1 MNKNMEKHKDLISVI
16 VPVYNVEKYLDRCVE
31 SIVNQTYRN
40 LEIILVDDGSPD
52 NCPVICDKWAERDCR
67 VKVIHKQNG
76 GLSDARNA
84 GMEIATGELIGFVDS
99 DDWIEPEMYQ
109 LLRDYMIE
117 HDCDISA
124 CGVQMDWENCMP
136 SKRLTVEGYCILNTI
151 EAMKASIE
159 ETWLKQPVWYKLYKT
174 KLVKDIL
181 FPVGKYHEDVFWSY
195 QAIGRADKIGIFDRP
210 CYHYLQRSGSIMGE
224 GYSLKRLDSL
234 EAKLAR
240 VQYIKNR
247 MPELTNI
254 AKIDLCFSCIYAT
267 QMLMKY
273 CSEEVREIGLK
284 RIKNVLKKNSIR
296 LKDIKPGEISLKQ
309 FIWFTLSK
317 ISFMRTCGIRNKL
330 GKGF

>member
-1 MNKNMEKHKDLISVI
+1 MEDLISVI
-16 VPVYNVEKYLDRCVE
+16 VPIYNVEQYLDRCVE
-31 SIVNQTYRN
+31 SIVNQTYQN

-52 NCPVICDKWAERDCR
+52 NCQIMCDKWAERDCR
-67 VKVIHKQNG
+67 IKVLHKQNG

-84 GMEIATGELIGFVDS
+84 GMEIATGEWIGFVDG

-109 LLRDYMIE
+109 LLSDYMIE

-124 CGVQMDWENCMP
+124 CGVQMDWEDCT
-136 SKRLTVEGYCILNTI
+136 SSRRLTADGCCVLNTE
-151 EAMKASIE
+151 EAMRASIE
-159 ETWLKQPVWYKLYKT
+159 ETWLKQPVWYKLYKSRI
-174 KLVKDIL
+174 VKDIL
-181 FPVGKYHEDVFWSY
+181 FPVGKHHEDVFWTY
-195 QAIGRADKIGIFDRP
+195 QAIGRAEKIGIFDCP

-240 VQYIKNR
+240 VQYIQNR

-254 AKIDLCFSCIYAT
+254 AKIDLWFSSIYAT

-284 RIKNVLKKNSIR
+284 RIKNVLKKNSIK
-296 LKDIKPGEISLKQ
+296 LKDIKPGEIDLKQ
-309 FIWFTLSK
+309 FVWFTMSK
-317 ISFMRTCGIRNKL
+317 ISFMGTCGIRNKL